1 MASYS
6 KTFDFDMGSLG
17 RNLAEFD
24 HDAERYIERA
34 KKEAADR
41 GEAAMKTEAPWKN
54 RTWAA
59 RNGLW
64 AEPFGTAHDGGIEM
78 GHTAEYGV
86 YLEESNNGKFQII
99 MPVLVRTGTA
109 FMQSMEAMFG
119 EMDSPGATPP
129 VFLPTATDRRGTS
142 QTVGTRARHAVTGAK
157 IAIEH
162 LGKRVIFR
170 GAGGRFVSRKTVV
183 FENTTKTTKKTR
195 RR

>member
-34 KKEAADR
+34 KKESAIR
-41 GEAAMKTEAPWKN
+41 GEAAMKSEALWKN
-54 RTWAA
+54 RTWSA
-59 RNGLW
+59 RKGLW
-64 AEPFGTAHDGGIEM
+64 AEPFGTAHDGGIKM
-78 GHTAEYGV
+78 GHSVEYGV

-99 MPVLVRTGTA
+99 MPVLVRVGTA
-109 FMQSMEAMFG
+109 FMESMEAMFG
-119 EMDSPGATPP
+119 LMDSPTATPP
-129 VFLPTATDRRGTS
+129 VVLPAGTSKRGTS
-142 QTVGTRARHAVTGAK
+142 QTIGTRARHAVTGAK

-162 LGKRVIFR
+162 LGKRTILR
-170 GAGGRFVSRKTVV
+170 GAKGRFVSRKVVV
-183 FENTTKTTKKTR
+183 FEDTTKTTKKTR